1 LPCPYFEP
9 TAVADS
15 GRPAEFRLPLIL
27 EYEGLCHSAGALA
40 PVPAEGRFA
49 YCNHGYSHGKCERF
63 PAGEQRACLRY
74 AIRERAPGLLR
85 IVCIEEQD
93 YAPVQWLELT
103 YAIAAD
109 RIEPEIGDACIRAQ
123 ALAFCR
129 AYLLR
134 FG

>member
-1 LPCPYFEP
+1 
-9 TAVADS
+9 
-15 GRPAEFRLPLIL
+15 
-27 EYEGLCHSAGALA
+27 
-40 PVPAEGRFA
+40 
-49 YCNHGYSHGKCERF
+49 
-63 PAGEQRACLRY
+63 
-74 AIRERAPGLLR
+74 LLR